1 MIILVTSLLLIMN
14 IKYFGFT
21 KIQPLYIGSDVKVVS
36 AYKDL
41 GLKSYSDNISKRLI
55 NVYQKGEK

>member
-1 MIILVTSLLLIMN
+1 MN
-14 IKYFGFT
+14 VKYFGFT
-21 KIQPLYIGSDVKVVS
+21 KVQPLYIGTDVKVVS

-55 NVYQKGEK
+55 NVYQKGDSK